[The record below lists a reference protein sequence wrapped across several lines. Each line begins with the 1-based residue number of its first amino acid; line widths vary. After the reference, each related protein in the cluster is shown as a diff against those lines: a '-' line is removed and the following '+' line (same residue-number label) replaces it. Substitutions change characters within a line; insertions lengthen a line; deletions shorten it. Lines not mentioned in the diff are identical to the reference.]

1 MGSRRSRGNRLG
13 ITTSLMN
20 LVKSSSHSI
29 LMRGKLMPSG
39 CCEFSM
45 ILSKNGEYF
54 LMHIFMRA
62 IEHKD
67 NPFTHLVNIPG
78 SSKMETI
85 AKLKLNRTGKTLI
98 FSILQKTLSFIR
110 RFLKSSELINFYFL
124 SSTTFCQLSKKLE
137 EVLQVDIVIFLHNSA
152 QVALCGFGLEIAF
165 LIQFISLLSPKLHRF
180 LDL

>member
-1 MGSRRSRGNRLG
+1 
-13 ITTSLMN
+13 
-20 LVKSSSHSI
+20 
-29 LMRGKLMPSG
+29 MPSG

-110 RFLKSSELINFYFL
+110 RFLKSSELINFYFR
-124 SSTTFCQLSKKLE
+124 
-137 EVLQVDIVIFLHNSA
+137 VDIEDII
-152 QVALCGFGLEIAF
+152 E
-165 LIQFISLLSPKLHRF
+165 FIVNDRTFSDSFSPSSVS
-180 LDL
+180 